1 MGFLSAAATKPLL
14 YATGFSLHGEKRNI
28 STAGRVSVWAINDV
42 GDFRV
47 AQDIMSHFL
56 SSKAGLLLLMLS
68 GERSELHLQAVLPGS
83 STDAENC

>member
-1 MGFLSAAATKPLL
+1 M
-14 YATGFSLHGEKRNI
+14 
-28 STAGRVSVWAINDV
+28 WAINDV